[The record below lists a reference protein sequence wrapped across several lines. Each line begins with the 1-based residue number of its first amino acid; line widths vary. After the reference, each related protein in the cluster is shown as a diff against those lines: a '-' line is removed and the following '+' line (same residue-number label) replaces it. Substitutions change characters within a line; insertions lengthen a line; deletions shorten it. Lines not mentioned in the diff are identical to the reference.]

1 MYVYDE
7 YDQRIIEDRVK
18 QFRDQTRRYLAGEL
32 SEEEFRPLRLQ
43 NGLYIQRFAPML
55 RVAVPYGQ
63 LTSRQTRMMAKI
75 ARDYDKG
82 YAHISTRQ
90 NVQFNWPAVEDIP
103 DILAELATVQMHAIQ
118 TSGNCL
124 RNVTTDQ
131 FAGVAADEVID
142 PRPWCEIVRQWTTFH
157 PEFAYLPR
165 KFKIAVNGST
175 ADRAAIEVHDIGLEP
190 VHNAAGELGF
200 RVLVG
205 GGLGRTPVVGAFI
218 NEFLP
223 WQDLL
228 SYLDAILR
236 VYNRYGR
243 RDNKYKARIKILV
256 KALTPEVFAQKV
268 DAEMVHL
275 RGGQTTLTEAE
286 LHRVAK
292 HFVDPDY
299 KALDNQT
306 AALAELDKEHPGF
319 ARWRTRNTLAHK
331 KPGYVAVTLSL
342 KPTGVAPGDITDK
355 QLDAVADLAD
365 RYSFG
370 QLRTSHEQNIILAD
384 VEQSQLFALWGELRE
399 GGFATPNIGLL
410 TDIICCPGGDFC
422 SLANAKS
429 IPIAESIQR
438 RFDDLDYLFD
448 IGELDLNISGC
459 MNACGHHHVGHIG
472 ILGVDKKGEEFYQVS
487 LGGSA
492 SRDASLGKILGPSF
506 AQEAMPD
513 VISKLIDVY
522 VEQRT
527 EDERLSTPTS
537 VLASTSSRNASMQ
550 RIIKNNAVVDETW
563 HLLPKDFNIDD
574 ISNCDD
580 LIVPLQLWREHSRML
595 KARDGGLGVWLDAD
609 EEAEEIGEDVAE
621 FQVIALN
628 FPAFTDGRNYSNA
641 RLLRDRYGFK
651 GELRAIGD
659 VLRDQLFYMHRC
671 GFDAFA
677 VRADKDPY
685 EALEGLKDF
694 SVTYQ
699 AATDEPLPLF
709 RRR

>member
-63 LTSRQTRMMAKI
+63 LNATQARMLAKI

-90 NVQFNWPAVEDIP
+90 NVQFNWPALEDIP

-124 RNVTTDQ
+124 RNTTTDQ
-131 FAGVAADEVID
+131 FAGVAQDEVVD

-157 PEFAYLPR
+157 PEFAFLPR
-165 KFKIAVNGST
+165 KFKIAINGSKQ
-175 ADRAAIEVHDIGLEP
+175 DRAAIEVHDIGLEP
-190 VHNAAGELGF
+190 VYNAAGELGF

-223 WQDLL
+223 WQDLI

-256 KALTPEVFAQKV
+256 KALTPEVFAEKV
-268 DAEMVHL
+268 EAEMVHL
-275 RGGQTTLTEAE
+275 RGGATTLTEAE
-286 LHRVAK
+286 VQRVSR
-292 HFVDPDY
+292 HFVDPAYQALEDVDY
-299 KALDNQT
+299 ATLDQ
-306 AALAELDKEHPGF
+306 EHPGF
-319 ARWRTRNTLAHK
+319 ARWRSRNTRAHK
-331 KPGYVAVTLSL
+331 RPGYVAVTLSL
-342 KPTGVAPGDITDK
+342 KPTGVAPGDLTDQ
-355 QLDAVADLAD
+355 QLDAVADLAE

-370 QLRTSHEQNIILAD
+370 FLRTSHEQNIILAD
-384 VEQSQLFALWGELRE
+384 VEQRQLHALWLELRE
-399 GGFATPNIGLL
+399 QGFATPNIGLL

-487 LGGSA
+487 LGGNA
-492 SRDASLGKILGPSF
+492 ARDASLGKILGPSF
-506 AQEAMPD
+506 AQDEMAD
-513 VISKLIDVY
+513 VIEKLIGVY
-522 VEQRT
+522 VEKRT
-527 EDERLSTPTS
+527 EDERFIDTY
-537 VLASTSSRNASMQ
+537 Q
-550 RIIKNNAVVDETW
+550 RIG
-563 HLLPKDFNIDD
+563 ID
-574 ISNCDD
+574 
-580 LIVPLQLWREHSRML
+580 P
-595 KARDGGLGVWLDAD
+595 
-609 EEAEEIGEDVAE
+609 
-621 FQVIALN
+621 
-628 FPAFTDGRNYSNA
+628 
-641 RLLRDRYGFK
+641 FK
-651 GELRAIGD
+651 ER
-659 VLRDQLFYMHRC
+659 VY
-671 GFDAFA
+671 
-677 VRADKDPY
+677 
-685 EALEGLKDF
+685 
-694 SVTYQ
+694 
-699 AATDEPLPLF
+699 AANH
-709 RRR
+709 

>member
-63 LTSRQTRMMAKI
+63 LNARQVRTLAKI

-90 NVQFNWPAVEDIP
+90 NVQFNWPALEDIP

-124 RNVTTDQ
+124 RNTTTDQ

-157 PEFAYLPR
+157 PEFAFLPR
-165 KFKIAVNGST
+165 KFKIAINGSKQ
-175 ADRAAIEVHDIGLEP
+175 DRAAIEVHDIGLEP
-190 VHNAAGELGF
+190 VRNDAGELGF

-205 GGLGRTPVVGAFI
+205 GGLGRTPVVGSFI

-223 WQDLL
+223 WQDLI

-256 KALTPEVFAQKV
+256 KALTPEVFAEKV
-268 DAEMVHL
+268 EAEMVHL
-275 RGGQTTLTEAE
+275 RGGSSTLTEAE
-286 LHRVAK
+286 VQRVSR
-292 HFVDPDY
+292 HFVDPQY
-299 KALDNQT
+299 LALDDVDYS
-306 AALAELDKEHPGF
+306 ALDSEHPGF
-319 ARWRTRNTLAHK
+319 ARWRSRNTRAHK
-331 KPGYVAVTLSL
+331 RSGYVAVTLSL
-342 KPTGVAPGDITDK
+342 KPTGVAPGDLTDK
-355 QLDAVADLAD
+355 QLDAVADLAE

-370 QLRTSHEQNIILAD
+370 FLRTSHEQNIILAD
-384 VEQSQLFALWGELRE
+384 VEQRQLHALWLELRE
-399 GGFATPNIGLL
+399 SGFATPNIGLL
-410 TDIICCPGGDFC
+410 TDIICCPGGDYC

-448 IGELDLNISGC
+448 IGEIDLNISGC

-487 LGGSA
+487 LGGNA
-492 SRDASLGKILGPSF
+492 ARDASLGKILGPSF
-506 AQEAMPD
+506 AQDDMAD
-513 VISKLIDVY
+513 VIEKLIAVY

-527 EDERLSTPTS
+527 EEERFIDTY
-537 VLASTSSRNASMQ
+537 Q
-550 RIIKNNAVVDETW
+550 RIG
-563 HLLPKDFNIDD
+563 ID
-574 ISNCDD
+574 
-580 LIVPLQLWREHSRML
+580 P
-595 KARDGGLGVWLDAD
+595 
-609 EEAEEIGEDVAE
+609 
-621 FQVIALN
+621 
-628 FPAFTDGRNYSNA
+628 
-641 RLLRDRYGFK
+641 FK
-651 GELRAIGD
+651 ER
-659 VLRDQLFYMHRC
+659 VY
-671 GFDAFA
+671 
-677 VRADKDPY
+677 
-685 EALEGLKDF
+685 
-694 SVTYQ
+694 
-699 AATDEPLPLF
+699 AANH
-709 RRR
+709 